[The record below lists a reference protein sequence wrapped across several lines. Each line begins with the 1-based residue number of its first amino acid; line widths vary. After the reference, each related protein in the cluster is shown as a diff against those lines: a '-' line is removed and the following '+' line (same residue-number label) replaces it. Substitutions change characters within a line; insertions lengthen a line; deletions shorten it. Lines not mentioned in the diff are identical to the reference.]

1 MNSRT
6 LLALALCVAPSLP
19 AQTLRTPIPDTPLF
33 TYKSVGAAFSLEL
46 IQLMP
51 DSVRAMYMAKN
62 LPAEVVENIAG
73 YCVFGS
79 VARNESPRPLTYR
92 VADWRAIG
100 ADGKVHRLK
109 TKLDWLRDWRRHD
122 VDFGWSILPA
132 AQSFEPGDWGQGF
145 TTIKLP
151 RGARFDLD
159 FTWRQDGKTH
169 TATLDGVEC
178 TNDDVTNNDVTNND
192 VAIR

>member
-1 MNSRT
+1 MHSRILP
-6 LLALALCVAPSLP
+6 LLALCTVPALH

-33 TYKSVGAAFSLEL
+33 TYQSVGAAFSLEL

-62 LPAEVVENIAG
+62 LPRDVVENIAG

-79 VARNESPRPLTYR
+79 VARNESPRPLSYR
-92 VADWRAIG
+92 VADWRALTP
-100 ADGKVHRLK
+100 DGNVHRLK
-109 TKLDWLRDWRRHD
+109 TKLDWLRDWKRD
-122 VDFGWSILPA
+122 GVDFGWSILPA

-145 TTIKLP
+145 TTIRLP

-159 FTWRQDGKTH
+159 YTWRQDGKTH
-169 TATLDGVEC
+169 TARLEGVAC
-178 TNDDVTNNDVTNND
+178 ANDVET
-192 VAIR
+192 R